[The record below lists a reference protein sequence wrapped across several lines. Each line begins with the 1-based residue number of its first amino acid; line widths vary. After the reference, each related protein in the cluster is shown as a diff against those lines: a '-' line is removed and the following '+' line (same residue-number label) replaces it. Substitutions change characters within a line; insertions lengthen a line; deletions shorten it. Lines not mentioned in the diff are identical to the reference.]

1 MKVRKLTITVLAL
14 LLLTLLPIQAFA
26 ADYVKPVPETVT
38 TTEVVTVME
47 TTPEGYFTTREEEI
61 THKHQL
67 PLESVLPKLPDQAA
81 AADIEQNGSW
91 YYITTFADLQKL
103 AKGSYSEYTGVE
115 YQGTDPLVISQDISL
130 PKNLHINCYNGTITI
145 NKGVTFRTVEY
156 MSVGTFNVKGTAHVS
171 QMQVTDA
178 LNVTGKLYASG
189 NISML
194 HDAVISGAGNI
205 SFAGNWET
213 ISFSHDA
220 GTMKELTAAVTTAK
234 NATNP
239 RFRYLIYVDGDLV
252 ISKNTT
258 IPDNAQLHTSADD
271 SLTVNAG
278 CTLTIDNYMIVRC
291 PATIKGTL
299 KNNSQISISP
309 TSTDVAKLDFSSG
322 GSYKGTGSIV
332 VYNTDTPFKYIKGL
346 TKSDFDAEEY
356 WDYDH
361 YWLLHYNVGLKR
373 LAKPSKLTWGTVYRD
388 TTWNEEIG
396 NYNQE
401 AVKLP
406 GAFSFQPNRPNF
418 GNYLVRIYKDGGT
431 TPYRTLR
438 WGMNREA
445 ANVRFSAST
454 LCLTDLESGAY
465 TFKVMAEGDYESY
478 RNSLWV
484 TSDTWSYTKPSKRA
498 GKCTNLRWEYDATAY
513 DGPSSYAGGYQVQFF
528 YSPTQNGTPVQIG
541 TVGYYSSGE
550 MVRFGIGNYV
560 GTYGEGYY
568 YFKVMTLSSDITK
581 RLNGNYSE
589 LSPAY
594 HYVPGPN
601 LSITNRASDGKPSLS
616 WTAVKNVKKYEVY
629 RSTTGKSG
637 SFKRIS
643 SPTKTSTVNTG
654 AETGK
659 MYYYRVRAILK
670 DGSSTWFSNMV
681 STRCDLPRPN
691 VTATNVA
698 SSGKIKLSWKKIE
711 GAVKYE
717 VWRATSQNGKYTKLG
732 STTKL
737 SYTNTS
743 AKAGT
748 KYYYKVKA
756 IHEKSGANSAFSQ
769 VDSRMCDLARPV
781 ISLKLNSSGKPKIT
795 WEKVSGAVK
804 YEIYRGAYKDGT
816 YEKIKTTTSLS
827 FTDTNA
833 YKGNSYYYKVK
844 AIHSNTN
851 ANSVFSV
858 AKNIRAK

>member
-1 MKVRKLTITVLAL
+1 MKKLLF
-14 LLLTLLPIQAFA
+14 TLLSVLLVLSILPAQVA
-26 ADYVKPVPETVT
+26 ADEYVAPVPETVT
-38 TTEVVTVME
+38 TSETVTVLE
-47 TTPEGYFTTREEEI
+47 TTPEGYFTSHEEI
-61 THKHQL
+61 ITHQHQL
-67 PLESVLPKLPDQAA
+67 PLESVLPKMPDQAA
-81 AADIEQNGSW
+81 AVDIEQNGNW

-103 AKGSYSEYTGVE
+103 AKGSYTEYTGVGYE
-115 YQGTDPLVISQDISL
+115 GTEPLVISQDISL
-130 PKNLHINCYNGTITI
+130 PKNLHISCYGDTIVV

-156 MSVGTFNVKGTAHVS
+156 MSVGTFTVKGTAHVTLLEVS
-171 QMQVTDA
+171 QE
-178 LNVTGKLYASG
+178 LNVTGKLNASG
-189 NISML
+189 NITML
-194 HDAVISGAGNI
+194 QDAVVNGVGNVNFSGTHQTINFN
-205 SFAGNWET
+205 SYPET
-213 ISFSHDA
+213 MQD
-220 GTMKELTAAVTTAK
+220 LTAVVTTAK
-234 NATNP
+234 NAASS
-239 RFRYLIYVDGDLV
+239 RFHYLINVHGDLV
-252 ISKNTT
+252 INKSIT
-258 IPDNAQLHTSADD
+258 IPDNCQLLTSADD
-271 SLTVNAG
+271 SLVVNAG
-278 CTLTIDNYMIVRC
+278 CTLTINRYLCIRC

-322 GSYKGTGSIV
+322 GSYKGTGTIV
-332 VYNTDTPFKYIKGL
+332 VYNTDTPFSYIKGL
-346 TKSDFDAEEY
+346 TKSDFDAVEY
-356 WDYDH
+356 WDYNH
-361 YWLLHYNVGLKR
+361 YWQLNYNVGLKR

-388 TTWNEEIG
+388 TTWNDSIG

-406 GAFSFQPNRPNF
+406 GGFSFQPNKPNF

-498 GKCTNLRWEYDATAY
+498 GKCTNLRWENDHAEY
-513 DGPSSYAGGYQVQFF
+513 DGPSSYVGGYQVMRF
-528 YSPTQNGTPVQIG
+528 YSPTKDGTPQAVDVFGYFGGADNILRIG
-541 TVGYYSSGE
+541 IE
-550 MVRFGIGNYV
+550 DLV

-568 YFKVMTLSSDITK
+568 YYKVMVFSSDITK

-643 SPTKTSTVNTG
+643 SPTKTSTVNSG

-659 MYYYRVRAILK
+659 LYYYRVRAILK

-748 KYYYKVKA
+748 KYSYKVKA

-781 ISLKLNSSGKPKIT
+781 INLKLNSSGKPRIT
-795 WEKVSGAVK
+795 WDKISGAVE
-804 YEIYRGAYKDGT
+804 YEIYRCAYKDGT
-816 YEKIKTTTSLS
+816 YQKIKTTTSAA
-827 FTDTNA
+827 FTDKTANS
-833 YKGNSYYYKVK
+833 GNSYYYKVK
-844 AIHSNTN
+844 AIHTKSG
-851 ANSVFSV
+851 ANSAFSTP
-858 AKNIRAK
+858 KSIKSK

>member
-1 MKVRKLTITVLAL
+1 MNVRKLTVTFLSIL
-14 LLLTLLPIQAFA
+14 LLSLLPVQVFA

-47 TTPEGYFTTREEEI
+47 TTPEGYFTTHEEEI
-61 THKHQL
+61 THRHRL

-81 AADIEQNGSW
+81 SAGIEQNGSW
-91 YYITTFADLQKL
+91 YYITTFADLQEL

-115 YQGTDPLVISQDISL
+115 YQGNEPLVISADISL
-130 PKNLHINCYNGTITI
+130 PKNLHLNCYDGTVIV

-156 MSVGTFNVKGTAHVS
+156 LSVGTFTVKGTAHVS
-171 QMQVTDA
+171 QMQITKA
-178 LNVTGKLYASG
+178 LNVSGKLYASG

-194 HDAVISGAGNI
+194 RGAEISGAGNI

-213 ISFSHDA
+213 ITFSYDA
-220 GTMKELTAAVTTAK
+220 ATTKELTAAVTVAK

-239 RFRYLIYVDGDLV
+239 RFRYLIYADGDLV
-252 ISKNTT
+252 INKNVT
-258 IPDNAQLHTSADD
+258 IPENCELHAYSAATV
-271 SLTVNAG
+271 TVNAG
-278 CTLTIDNYMIVRC
+278 CTLTVDYYMYLCC
-291 PATIKGTL
+291 PTAIKGTL
-299 KNNSQISISP
+299 KNNGQVTVYPSGSNG
-309 TSTDVAKLDFSSG
+309 AKLDFSSG
-322 GSYKGTGSIV
+322 GGYKGTGSIV
-332 VYNTDTPFKYIKGL
+332 VYNTDTPFNYIKGL
-346 TKSDFDAEEY
+346 ENSDFDAEEY

-388 TTWNEEIG
+388 TTWNEEIE

-431 TPYRTLR
+431 TPYTTVR

-445 ANVRFSAST
+445 ANVRFSAAT
-454 LCLTDLESGAY
+454 LNTMEIASGEY

-484 TSDTWSYTKPSKRA
+484 TSDTWKYTKPSKKV
-498 GKCTNLRWEYDATAY
+498 GKCSNLRWEYDATAY
-513 DGPSSYAGGYQVQFF
+513 DGPSAYVGGYQAQFF
-528 YSPTQNGTPVQIG
+528 YSSTKNGTPVQIG
-541 TVGYYSSGE
+541 TLGYFGGE
-550 MVRFGIGNYV
+550 EMIRFGIGNYV
-560 GTYGEGYY
+560 GSYGDGYY
-568 YFKVMTLSSDITK
+568 YYKVRALSSDMNV
-581 RLNGNYSE
+581 RLNGEYSE

-594 HYVPGPN
+594 HYVAGPT
-601 LSITNRASDGKPSLS
+601 LSVKNRASDGKPSLS

-629 RSTTGKSG
+629 RSATGKSG
-637 SFKRIS
+637 SFKKIA
-643 SPTKTSTVNTG
+643 SPTKTSFVNTG

-659 MYYYRVRAILK
+659 LYYYRVRAILK
-670 DGSSTWFSNMV
+670 DGTATWFGNME

-698 SSGKIKLSWKKIE
+698 GSGKIKLSWKKIE

-717 VWRATSQNGKYTKLG
+717 VYRATSQNGKYTKLG

-748 KYYYKVKA
+748 KYWYKVKA

-769 VDSRMCDLARPV
+769 ADGRMCDLARPTV
-781 ISLKLNSSGKPKIT
+781 TLKLNSNGKPKIS
-795 WEKVSGAVK
+795 WKKVEGAVK

-816 YEKIKTTTSLS
+816 YKKIKTTTSLS

-851 ANSVFSV
+851 ANSAFSLPKYIK
-858 AKNIRAK
+858 AK